1 MRRLLPIAVVAILA
15 VVLSACG
22 ERQQEMTAQKSGK
35 YQGKPDQQPWDGG
48 KWNGDKG
55 KWEVDLKARNQNQNE
70 YTRTE

>member
-1 MRRLLPIAVVAILA
+1 MKRFALAVSAAILSVA
-15 VVLSACG
+15 LAACG

-35 YQGKPDQQPWDGG
+35 YQGKPDQQPWDGA
-48 KWNGDKG
+48 KWNGDKT